1 MSKSFNLITFF
12 TLLFVVQIIKAQN
25 VSSEIDSLLQKYEQ
39 PNSPGLGI
47 GVIKDGNLIYSKS
60 IGLASL
66 EYNVKNSDSTIFSLA
81 SVAKQ
86 FTAACVWT
94 LIKEKKLSL
103 DDDIRKYLPEIKANS
118 QDIKVRH
125 LLNHTSG
132 LSNYH
137 SLMYLSGFDYDKEYY
152 DNSTVLK
159 IAAKQAKLNNIP
171 SEKVV
176 YANTNYTLLSI
187 IIERISGMNLHEF
200 AKEKL
205 FIPLEMQNTLVRIE
219 NNTIIKN
226 KAVGYQKTKDGFIQ
240 LPRIQNSYGAGS
252 MGSTIKDMALWINM
266 LNGDNP
272 KFIELSHFLTT
283 LETLPSGEKA
293 KYARGVMV
301 DDYKGF
307 TTISHS
313 GYSWGGQSQLIT
325 IPEKKLGIIIMTN
338 LESINPTPISYEIL
352 DLFLPQTK
360 AIKEKSAKK
369 YKSKSKD
376 LKSFVGQY
384 KEVNSDM
391 KMEILLENDTL
402 KSKGARAK
410 KPTALEGFEKNK
422 FHRINSESVKY
433 DFTKNEKHDLV
444 ISFGGTPFY
453 FKKANF
459 IDSKTVNVNEFV
471 GKFYSEELDVIYEFF
486 ETDDNLYLKYKNH
499 DKIAL
504 ETVQKDEFGNNDRT
518 LYYFTRN
525 SKNEID
531 KMLLSCDGSISEI
544 EFIKQ

>member
-1 MSKSFNLITFF
+1 MSKSFYLITFF
-12 TLLFVVQIIKAQN
+12 TFLFVAQVIKAQN

-47 GVIKDGNLIYSKS
+47 GIIKNGEIIYSKS
-60 IGLASL
+60 IGYTTL
-66 EYNVKNSDSTIFSLA
+66 EYNIKNSDSTVFSLA
-81 SVAKQ
+81 SIAKQ
-86 FTAACVWT
+86 FTAACAWV
-94 LIKEKKLSL
+94 LIKENKLSL
-103 DDDIRKYLPEIKANS
+103 DDDIRKYLPEIKAHS
-118 QDIKVRH
+118 QVIKVRH

-137 SLMYLSGFDYDKEYY
+137 SLMYLSGFDYDNEYY
-152 DNSTVLK
+152 NNSTVLK
-159 IAAKQAKLNNIP
+159 LAAKQAKLNNNTG
-171 SEKVV
+171 EKVV
-176 YANTNYTLLSI
+176 YANTNYTLLAV
-187 IIERISGMNLHEF
+187 IIERVSGMNLHEF
-200 AKEKL
+200 AKKNL
-205 FIPLEMQNTLVRIE
+205 FIPLGMHNTLVRIE

-226 KAVGYQKTKDGFIQ
+226 KAVGYRKTKDGFIQ
-240 LPRIQNSYGAGS
+240 LPRIQTSYGAGS
-252 MGSTIKDMALWINM
+252 MGSTVKDMALWINM

-272 KFIELSHFLTT
+272 KFIELSQFLTT

-313 GYSWGGQSQLIT
+313 GYGWGGQSQLIT

-360 AIKEKSAKK
+360 AIKEKSSKK
-369 YKSKSKD
+369 YKAKSKD

-410 KPTALEGFEKNK
+410 NLTALEGFEKNK
-422 FHRINSESVKY
+422 FHRINSKIVKY
-433 DFTKNEKHDLV
+433 DFTKKEKHDLV
-444 ISFGGTPFY
+444 ITFGGTPFY
-453 FKKANF
+453 FKRANF
-459 IDSKTVNVNEFV
+459 IDSKAVNVNEFV
-471 GKFYSEELDVIYEFF
+471 GKYYSEELDVVYNFF
-486 ETDDNLYLKYKNH
+486 EKEGVLYLSYKNH
-499 DKIAL
+499 KNIPL
-504 ETVQKDEFGNNDRT
+504 STIQKDEFGNNDRT

-525 SKNEID
+525 SKNEIE

-544 EFIKQ
+544 EFVKQ

>member
-1 MSKSFNLITFF
+1 MKNYILFF
-12 TLLFVVQIIKAQN
+12 TLLFTSQFIKAQN
-25 VSSEIDSLLQKYEQ
+25 VSSEIDSILQKHEQ

-47 GVIKDGNLIYSKS
+47 GVIKGGKIIYSKS
-60 IGLASL
+60 IGLANL

-81 SVAKQ
+81 SIAKQ
-86 FTAACVWT
+86 FTAACAWV
-94 LIKEKKLSL
+94 LIKENKLSL
-103 DDDIRKYLPEIKANS
+103 DDDIRKYLPEIQKHHQA
-118 QDIKVRH
+118 IKIRH

-159 IAAKQAKLNNIP
+159 LATKQGKLNNNP
-171 SEKVV
+171 GEKVV
-176 YANTNYTLLSI
+176 YANTNYNLLAI

-226 KAVGYQKTKDGFIQ
+226 KAVGYQKTKDSFIQ
-240 LPRIQNSYGAGS
+240 LPRIQTSYGAGS
-252 MGSTIKDMALWINM
+252 MGSTVKDMALLINM

-272 KFIELSHFLTT
+272 KFIELSQFLTT

-313 GYSWGGQSQLIT
+313 GYGWGGQSQLIT

-338 LESINPTPISYEIL
+338 LESINPSPISYEIL
-352 DLFLPQTK
+352 DLFLPKTE
-360 AIKEKSAKK
+360 AIKEKSSKK
-369 YKSKSKD
+369 YKAKSKD
-376 LKSFVGQY
+376 LESFVGQY
-384 KEVNSDM
+384 KEINSDM

-410 KPTALEGFEKNK
+410 KPTALIGFEKNK

-486 ETDDNLYLKYKNH
+486 ETDENLYLKYKNH

>member
-1 MSKSFNLITFF
+1 MKNYILILAVFFNSQLIN
-12 TLLFVVQIIKAQN
+12 AQN
-25 VSSEIDSLLQKYEQ
+25 FSSEIDSILQKYEQ

-47 GVIKDGNLIYSKS
+47 GIIKDGNIIYSKS
-60 IGLASL
+60 IGLATL
-66 EYNVKNSDSTIFSLA
+66 EYNIKNSDSTVFSLA
-81 SVAKQ
+81 SIAKQ

-94 LIKEKKLSL
+94 LIKENKLSL
-103 DDDIRKYLPEIKANS
+103 DDDIRNFLPEIKKHG
-118 QDIKVRH
+118 QIIKIRH

-159 IAAKQAKLNNIP
+159 LAAKQVKLNNNP
-171 SEKVV
+171 GEKVI
-176 YANTNYTLLSI
+176 YANTNYTLLAI
-187 IIERISGMNLHEF
+187 IIERISGLNLHEF

-205 FIPLEMQNTLVRIE
+205 FIPLGMQNTLARIE

-226 KAVGYQKTKDGFIQ
+226 KAVGYQKTKDSFIQ
-240 LPRIQNSYGAGS
+240 LPRIQTSYGAGS

-266 LNGDNP
+266 LNGDITE
-272 KFIELSHFLTT
+272 FLELSQFLTT

-307 TTISHS
+307 KTISHS
-313 GYSWGGQSQLIT
+313 GYDWGGQSQLIT

-352 DLFLPQTK
+352 DLFLPKTK

-369 YKSKSKD
+369 YKAKAKEFES
-376 LKSFVGQY
+376 LVGQY
-384 KEVNSDM
+384 KEINSDM

-410 KPTALEGFEKNK
+410 NPTALKGFEKNK
-422 FHRINSESVKY
+422 FHRINTESVKY

-444 ISFGGTPFY
+444 ITFGGTPFY
-453 FKKANF
+453 FKKATF
-459 IDSKTVNVNEFV
+459 IDSKTVNVKEFT
-471 GKFYSEELDVIYEFF
+471 GRYYSEELDVIYEFF
-486 ETDDNLYLKYKNH
+486 ETDEKLYLKYKNH

-525 SKNEID
+525 SKNEIV

-544 EFIKQ
+544 EFVKQ

>member
-1 MSKSFNLITFF
+1 MSKSFYLITFF
-12 TLLFVVQIIKAQN
+12 TFLFVAQVIKAQN
-25 VSSEIDSLLQKYEQ
+25 DSSEIDSILQKYEQ

-47 GVIKDGNLIYSKS
+47 GIIKDGNIIYSKS
-60 IGLASL
+60 VGLASL
-66 EYNVKNSDSTIFSLA
+66 EYNVKNSDSTVFSLA
-81 SVAKQ
+81 SIAKQ
-86 FTAACVWT
+86 FTAACAWA
-94 LIKEKKLSL
+94 LIKENKLSL
-103 DDDIRKYLPEIKANS
+103 DDDIRTFLPELPEKKEIIK
-118 QDIKVRH
+118 IRH

-132 LSNYH
+132 FRDYNS
-137 SLMYLSGFDYDKEYY
+137 SMYLAGFDYDKEYY
-152 DNSTVLK
+152 DNQTVYT
-159 IAAKQAKLNNIP
+159 IACKQKKMTNLP
-171 SEKVV
+171 GEKVL
-176 YANTNYTLLSI
+176 YGNTSYNLLTL
-187 IIERISGMNLHEF
+187 IIERISKKNLHEF

-205 FIPLEMQNTLVRIE
+205 FIPLGMQNTLVRIE

-226 KAVGYQKTKDGFIQ
+226 KAVGYQKTKDSFIQ
-240 LPRIQNSYGAGS
+240 LPRIQTSYGAGS
-252 MGSTIKDMALWINM
+252 MGSTVKDMALWINM

-272 KFIELSHFLTT
+272 KFIELSQFLTT

-313 GYSWGGQSQLIT
+313 GYGWGGQSQLIT

-352 DLFLPQTK
+352 DLFLPKTK
-360 AIKEKSAKK
+360 AIKEKKAKK
-369 YKSKSKD
+369 YNTKSKD
-376 LKSFVGQY
+376 FKSLVGQY
-384 KEVNSDM
+384 KEINSDM

-402 KSKGARAK
+402 KSKGARAN

-433 DFTKNEKHDLV
+433 DFTKNENHDLV
-444 ISFGGTPFY
+444 ITFGGTPFY
-453 FKKANF
+453 FKRANF

-471 GKFYSEELDVIYEFF
+471 GKYYSQELDVIYEFF
-486 ETDDNLYLKYKNH
+486 ETDDKLYLKYKNH

-525 SKNEID
+525 TKNEIV
-531 KMLLSCDGSISEI
+531 KMLLSCDGSIAEI